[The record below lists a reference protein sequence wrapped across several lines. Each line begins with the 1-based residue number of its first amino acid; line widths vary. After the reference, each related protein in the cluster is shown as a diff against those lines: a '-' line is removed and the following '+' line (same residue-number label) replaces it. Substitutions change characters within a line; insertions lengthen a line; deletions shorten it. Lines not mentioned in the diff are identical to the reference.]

1 MDQIEWIPPPLGEV
15 KTFAGVILRNHTGK
29 IIGAWTDGFLA
40 PSVFYADLCAA
51 LLSLEIGE
59 KLGLEKGDSISVILA
74 MKGCN
79 EYAE

>member
-1 MDQIEWIPPPLGEV
+1 M
-15 KTFAGVILRNHTGK
+15 
-29 IIGAWTDGFLA
+29 
-40 PSVFYADLCAA
+40 FYADLCAA